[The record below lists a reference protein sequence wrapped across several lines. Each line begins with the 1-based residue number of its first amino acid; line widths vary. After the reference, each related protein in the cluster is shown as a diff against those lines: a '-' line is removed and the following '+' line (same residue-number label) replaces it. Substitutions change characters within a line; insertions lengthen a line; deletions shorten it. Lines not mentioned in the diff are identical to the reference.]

1 MTKRLFILGSTGTI
15 GIKALEVVRR
25 FKNQV
30 SVSVLVANKSWKKI
44 LKQIE
49 EFTPKKVILTDYESY
64 TNLSKS
70 VSKSKTKIEF
80 GLEAVKE
87 ALENYKDDLIL
98 SAFSGTA
105 GIMPT
110 YWAVQNG
117 SYVALANKE
126 SLVSAGSLI
135 MPLAKKMK
143 SNIIPVDSEH
153 SAIFQLLAGKSKKE
167 LRKIILPA
175 SGGPFLNVPTSELEK
190 ISVNDAL
197 NHPVWR
203 MGKKIS
209 IDSATLANKGLEVI
223 EAHHLFGLPFEKID
237 VIIHPQCL
245 IHGIIQM
252 NDGAFFSHIGEPDM
266 LHPITYAIFFPKR
279 VTYNNVNMKSIMN
292 ELTFLDVDTE
302 KFPMLKLAYEVGKA
316 GKTYPAVYNVADELA
331 VNAFLAG
338 KIAFNEIHRIVARV
352 VELHKP
358 FEITDISFVP
368 ELEKETR
375 FLINKI
381 IKKEKSQL

>member
-1 MTKRLFILGSTGTI
+1 MMKRLFILGSTGTI
-15 GIKALEVVRR
+15 GIKALEVAKR
-25 FKNQV
+25 FKDQIT
-30 SVSVLVANKSWKKI
+30 VSVLVANKSWEKI

-49 EFTPKKVILTDYESY
+49 EFSPQKVILTDYDSFLK
-64 TNLSKS
+64 LSQRVGKS
-70 VSKSKTKIEF
+70 NTKIEF

-87 ALENYKDDLIL
+87 ALENYKDDIIL

-105 GIMPT
+105 GILPT
-110 YWAVQNG
+110 YWAVKNG
-117 SYVALANKE
+117 SKVALANKE

-135 MPLAKKMK
+135 MPLAKKNK
-143 SNIIPVDSEH
+143 ADIIPVDSEH
-153 SAIFQLLAGKSKKE
+153 SAIFQLLAGKLKNEVK
-167 LRKIILPA
+167 KIILPA
-175 SGGPFLNVPTSELEK
+175 SGGPFLNLKKRELEN
-190 ISVNDAL
+190 ISVDDAL

-279 VTYNNVNMKSIMN
+279 IAYNNVDMKNIVSN
-292 ELTFLDVDTE
+292 LTFLDVDME
-302 KFPMLKLAYEVGKA
+302 KFPMLKLAYEVGRA

-338 KIAFNEIHRIVARV
+338 KIVFNDIYRIVTKV
-352 VELHKP
+352 IELHKP
-358 FEITDISFVP
+358 FEVNDISFVS
-368 ELEKETR
+368 ELERETKA
-375 FLINKI
+375 LVNKI
-381 IKKEKSQL
+381 INKEKIEL